1 MGTGNFVDRS
11 QIATAKKVRPA
22 HVTTIMDA
30 LEGNQVGRLNGVPT
44 PGQDLGTPTVPFGT
58 VNAERLRIGDD
69 FIDVSQ
75 LTSDPNRIIS
85 GKSSQLSSMPKF
97 FEITG
102 SDLAFKILGEDVSLN
117 LSINGSGET
126 IDQDLSISN
135 IAPGPSSDHTCLVNE
150 SDTRDQFR
158 MGSIDFAYGAG
169 ELVGFLNVD
178 NMGSTLR
185 SRVGQTV
192 ALSHTAAGVTEII
205 LAYVRSETR
214 LHNLRRGYFFNS
226 SDNGIPPI
234 RLTDNA
240 TLNLLSTGW
249 VFIDGDALETP
260 EISYVNPTYSEI
272 SPPNPSTGQYW
283 FHNSVGRWKR
293 YDGSQWVIVNRI
305 PIGIIVASDTAVIG
319 YRCFD
324 FSKNFNN
331 KNTTEWVRYGD
342 ASYGSVAGGL
352 VNVYGKE
359 IYISPDSIFDMAR
372 DLPVGLTEVDDQR
385 YFGYID
391 EDGRSRIDIHRPHYR
406 SDLKGF
412 YHPFETWRCVVELN
426 NVGGN
431 LSDRSNYFP
440 WQRYSP
446 QGIVDLSFVSQVN
459 SGGGVAITDPRFR
472 PSASR
477 TATGRYTV
485 TFPSNFFSRGPTV
498 IPVSTE
504 NTTAGPTVVVTS
516 TTTTSVNI
524 VCRDVNEGFRNAG
537 FVLEVKFARAE
548 LEQARI
554 DNGLKG

>member
-75 LTSDPNRIIS
+75 LTSEPNRIIS

-102 SDLAFKILGEDVSLN
+102 GDLAFKILGEDVSLN

-135 IAPGPSSDHTCLVNE
+135 VTPGPSSNHTCLVNE
-150 SDTRDQFR
+150 GDTRDQFR

-185 SRVGQTV
+185 SRIGQTV

-205 LAYVRSETR
+205 LAHVFSETR
-214 LHNLRRGYFFNS
+214 LQNLRRGYFFNS

-324 FSKNFNN
+324 FSKNFDN
-331 KNTTEWVRYGD
+331 KNTTEWLRYSD
-342 ASYGSVAGGL
+342 TRYGSVGGGF

-359 IYISPDSIFDMAR
+359 IYISPGSIFDMAR
-372 DLPVGLTEVDDQR
+372 DLPTGLTEVDDQR

-446 QGIVDLSFVSQVN
+446 QGTTPERFSFRVN
-459 SGGGVAITDPRFR
+459 SSGAAESYDPVLA
-472 PSASR
+472 PSATR
-477 TATGRYTV
+477 TQTGRYTV
-485 TFPSNFFSRGPTV
+485 TLPQDFFSIFPSPLAVPF
-498 IPVSTE
+498 E
-504 NTTAGPTVVVTS
+504 NTNFGLSAYITSFS
-516 TTTTSVNI
+516 TTTVTYRIRGTNDSS
-524 VCRDVNEGFRNAG
+524 RNAG
-537 FVLEVKFARAE
+537 CLLQLSFSRTQLSQVRL
-548 LEQARI
+548 
-554 DNGLKG
+554 DNSLKG